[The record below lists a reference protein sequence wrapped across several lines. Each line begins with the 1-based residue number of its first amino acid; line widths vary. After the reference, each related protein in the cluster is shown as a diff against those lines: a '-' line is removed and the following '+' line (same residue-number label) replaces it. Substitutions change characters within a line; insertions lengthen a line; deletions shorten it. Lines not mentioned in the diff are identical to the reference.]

1 MTWEKHVI
9 KSSPNPDRM
18 TDALLQF
25 LNQHDVPPGGLIIRE
40 EGREIDKRLG
50 GLVHGNEPRTLTVL
64 IYKQ

>member
-1 MTWEKHVI
+1 
-9 KSSPNPDRM
+9 M

-40 EGREIDKRLG
+40 EGREVDKRLG